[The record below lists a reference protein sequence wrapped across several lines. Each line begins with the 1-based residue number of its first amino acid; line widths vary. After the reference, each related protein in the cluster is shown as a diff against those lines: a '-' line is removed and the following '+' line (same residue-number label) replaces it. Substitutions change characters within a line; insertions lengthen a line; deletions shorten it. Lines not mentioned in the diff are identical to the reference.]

1 MRGAEA
7 AIAHD
12 EIEVGA
18 VRGEDGIEVRAHGPA
33 ARDAAAARLEPVPD
47 GADAA
52 VHGEVERRCSEHVD
66 AKRGRGFILHE
77 AGEAFLAEPSGNCRL
92 VSSARL
98 WQGLAGEVGELLQG
112 EVDAA
117 LVVVHAVRR
126 QGEGGDA
133 GLLLEDAADSAAVS
147 GDHMG
152 NLGGN
157 QADKARLELFGCCF
171 DICDEFGV
179 VAEDGVLLG
188 QDGDEDLARLAEPA
202 RFVVCRVR
210 RVAARGVVDDD
221 HAAELVERGADAEGI
236 GGVGGEDAGS
246 LFHNSDGP
254 PNPLRRTFAS
264 MSLGSR

>member
-1 MRGAEA
+1 M
-7 AIAHD
+7 
-12 EIEVGA
+12 
-18 VRGEDGIEVRAHGPA
+18 RGEDGIEVRAHGPA
-33 ARDAAAARLEPVPD
+33 ARDAAAACLEPVTD

-52 VHGEVERRCSEHVD
+52 VHGEVERRRAEHID
-66 AKRGRGFILHE
+66 AERGRGLGLHE
-77 AGEAFLAEPSGNCRL
+77 AGEALLAEPVGRCWRWGG
-92 VSSARL
+92 VRL

-112 EVDAA
+112 EVDTA

-126 QGEGGDA
+126 QGEGRDA
-133 GLLLEDAADSAAVS
+133 GLLLEDAADSAAVG

-152 NLGGN
+152 DLGGN
-157 QADKARLELFGCCF
+157 QADKARLELFGSCF

-188 QDGDEDLARLAEPA
+188 QGGDEDLAWLLEPA
-202 RFVVCRVR
+202 RLVVRRVR
-210 RVAARGVVDDD
+210 RVAARWIVDDD
-221 HAAELVERGADAEGI
+221 HAAELVERRADAEGI
-236 GGVGGEDAGS
+236 GGVGGEDTGC